1 MIGLHLFYAANIVVA
16 GWISISC
23 MFYPIKAVSTVFYN
37 AFAYSDA
44 IRLVGALWAGIFVL
58 SVLGMFF
65 PKKMVPVLLFQLIY
79 KGLWL
84 VVVAIPAIIGKK
96 EYPEGMAVFFVIWC
110 LLLPFVIPWKDIFL

>member
-1 MIGLHLFYAANIVVA
+1 MIGLQLFYAANIVVA

-23 MFYPIKAVSTVFYN
+23 LFYPMKAVSTVFSN

-65 PKKMVPVLLFQLIY
+65 PKKMVLVLLFQLIY

-84 VVVAIPAIIGKK
+84 LIVAIPAIIAKK